1 MEWANKY
8 YPKRLYFML
17 EGIIART
24 QLAMLD
30 YNRGTNNTQI
40 TTKDGERKYKFFNNK
55 KKKLQNRV
63 EKKISEE

>member
-40 TTKDGERKYKFFNNK
+40 TTKDGERKYKFFNK
-55 KKKLQNRV
+55 KKK
-63 EKKISEE
+63 

>member
-1 MEWANKY
+1 
-8 YPKRLYFML
+8 ML

-40 TTKDGERKYKFFNNK
+40 TTKDGERKYKFFNNNK
-55 KKKLQNRV
+55 KKIAK
-63 EKKISEE
+63 SG

>member
-1 MEWANKY
+1 MEWVNKY

-24 QLAMLD
+24 QFAMLD

-40 TTKDGERKYKFFNNK
+40 TTKDGELNTNFSTK
-55 KKKLQNRV
+55 KNC
-63 EKKISEE
+63 KIGL

>member
-1 MEWANKY
+1 
-8 YPKRLYFML
+8 ML

-40 TTKDGERKYKFFNNK
+40 TTKDGERKHKFFNNK
-55 KKKLQNRV
+55 KNCKIGLRKKYPKN
-63 EKKISEE
+63 KIENT

>member
-1 MEWANKY
+1 
-8 YPKRLYFML
+8 ML

-40 TTKDGERKYKFFNNK
+40 TTKDGERKYKFFNNN